1 MTQEKKWFIFLAAF
15 IAVFFSGMTILLM
28 HEYRYFKNQAEE
40 LMQLKEDYQTYISA
54 VKRMMLEV
62 ERSKDESRDTD
73 SQKKKDLD
81 SEDSFVL
88 VNREKSYLRDVAV
101 EFARCHNLER
111 LVSQMYAIGESIEQ
125 PRQRRTRNR
134 RIKKAD
140 SSYAQQ
146 EWQALSRE
154 PVFQW
159 PIPRKNF
166 WLSSQYG
173 PRKKPDGTWG
183 FHYGLDLAAVRGT
196 LVYAAGTGIV
206 IEARYAQGYGNTVL
220 ISHNNK
226 FKTRYAHLDKILVN
240 VGQKVGHTNVIG
252 KVGDTGLVRRKGHD
266 ASHLHFEVY
275 VFGKRLNPLYFM
287 A

>member
-1 MTQEKKWFIFLAAF
+1 MTLKNKWFICLAAF
-15 IAVFFSGMTILLM
+15 IAVFFLGMTILLM
-28 HEYRYFKNQAEE
+28 HEYRYFKQQAEE

-54 VKRMMLEV
+54 VKRMMV
-62 ERSKDESRDTD
+62 DRSKEESQD
-73 SQKKKDLD
+73 SDLQKKKDLESD
-81 SEDSFVL
+81 ESFVL
-88 VNREKSYLRDVAV
+88 VNRERSYLRDVAV

-140 SSYAQQ
+140 TGYAQQ
-146 EWQALSRE
+146 EWQSLSRE

-196 LVYAAGTGIV
+196 LVYAAGSGIV

-275 VFGKRLNPLYFM
+275 VFGKRSNPLYYM